1 MKNISSARC
10 VTIMHTYI
18 GYVDND
24 IDCVVKGNTM
34 PIVVGIRFKD
44 SGKTYYFD
52 PTQTDA
58 VVQGQYVI
66 VETARGLEMARVSEL
81 PHEVEES
88 AIVGELK
95 PVIRHATPEDD
106 VRWKQLNSRQDELIK
121 RCQEK
126 IDEHEL
132 PMGLVKAEYSFDGS
146 RLTFYFTADKRV
158 DFRNLVRDLARTFRT
173 RIELRQIGPRDEAKL
188 LGGIGPCGRI
198 LCCATFLPDYARVS
212 IKMAKDQDLPLNPSK
227 ISGVCGRL
235 LCCLAYEHEQYIEMK
250 AEMPRRGMWV
260 QTPEGPGEVVNV
272 NVLRST
278 VTVLLSATGV
288 SEEFSPQVIQETTNE
303 VANQAKARNAEGI
316 TPAVSHQRNRGERRL
331 LREEFESSDMLAAL
345 AALEDKPDEQA
356 RGDDIGAA
364 VRQKPTDNRRD
375 DNRRDDR
382 RNAPP
387 MQDRRGPDNR
397 PTADR
402 RPGFAPSDA
411 RSPRPDAPPRPD
423 GPPRPDERRN
433 APFTPRL
440 PQGGERRPD
449 GPPRNERFVRPDAPA
464 RSDNPVREERFVRPD
479 APARSDNPVR
489 EERVVRPDAPARSDN
504 PVREEQITPPTDRPE
519 RPTLQPERRR
529 MHPDGGNTP
538 ARDERPARDNR
549 SFERP
554 APRPRDEQRP
564 ERPALQP
571 ERRSVAP
578 PPTRPTAPA
587 SPDVSSAEDQY
598 SVPQVPPVAQRN
610 DGDILRRRRR
620 KLGGGD

>member
-1 MKNISSARC
+1 
-10 VTIMHTYI
+10 MHTYI
-18 GYVDND
+18 GHVDDD

-44 SGKTYYFD
+44 SRKTYYFD

-198 LCCATFLPDYARVS
+198 LCCASFLPDYARVS

-288 SEEFSPQVIQETTNE
+288 PEEFSPQVIQETTNE

-375 DNRRDDR
+375 DR
-382 RNAPP
+382 RNAPS

-397 PTADR
+397 PTGDR

-411 RSPRPDAPPRPD
+411 RTPRPDAPLRPD
-423 GPPRPDERRN
+423 DRRN
-433 APFTPRL
+433 APFTPRP

-489 EERVVRPDAPARSDN
+489 EE
-504 PVREEQITPPTDRPE
+504 QITPPTERPE
-519 RPTLQPERRR
+519 RPALQPERRR
-529 MHPDGGNTP
+529 MHPDAGNAP

-564 ERPALQP
+564 ERPPLQP

-578 PPTRPTAPA
+578 PPPTPPTPAPA
-587 SPDVSSAEDQY
+587 RPDVSSVDDQY

-620 KLGGGD
+620 KLGGNE

>member
-1 MKNISSARC
+1 MENISLVRC

-18 GYVDND
+18 GHLVDD

-34 PIVVGIRFKD
+34 PTVVGIRFKD

-58 VVQGQYVI
+58 VEQGQYVI

-81 PHEVEES
+81 PHEVDES

-288 SEEFSPQVIQETTNE
+288 PEEFSPQVIQETTNE

-345 AALEDKPDEQA
+345 AALEDKPDEQS

-364 VRQKPTDNRRD
+364 VRQKPNDNRRD
-375 DNRRDDR
+375 DQRRDDR

-387 MQDRRGPDNR
+387 TQDRRGPDNR
-397 PTADR
+397 STGDR
-402 RPGFAPSDA
+402 RPGFTPNDA
-411 RSPRPDAPPRPD
+411 RPPRPDAPART
-423 GPPRPDERRN
+423 DERRN
-433 APFTPRL
+433 APFTPRP

-449 GPPRNERFVRPDAPA
+449 APPRNERFVRPDAPA

-489 EERVVRPDAPARSDN
+489 EERFSRPDAPTRNDN
-504 PVREEQITPPTDRPE
+504 PVREERIAPPTERPE
-519 RPTLQPERRR
+519 RPALQPERRR
-529 MHPDGGNTP
+529 MHPDAGNAP
-538 ARDERPARDNR
+538 ARDDRPARDNR
-549 SFERP
+549 GFERP
-554 APRPRDEQRP
+554 APRPRDEQRT
-564 ERPALQP
+564 ERPPLQP

-578 PPTRPTAPA
+578 PPQPPPAPT
-587 SPDVSSAEDQY
+587 SPVVSSDDDQY

-620 KLGGGD
+620 KLGGNE

>member
-1 MKNISSARC
+1 
-10 VTIMHTYI
+10 MHTYI
-18 GYVDND
+18 GHVDDD

-198 LCCATFLPDYARVS
+198 LCCASFLPDYARVS

-288 SEEFSPQVIQETTNE
+288 PEEFSPQVIQETTNE

-345 AALEDKPDEQA
+345 AALEDKPDDQA

-375 DNRRDDR
+375 DR
-382 RNAPP
+382 RNAPS

-397 PTADR
+397 PTGDR

-411 RSPRPDAPPRPD
+411 RTPRPDAPLRPD
-423 GPPRPDERRN
+423 DRRN
-433 APFTPRL
+433 APFTPRP

-489 EERVVRPDAPARSDN
+489 EE
-504 PVREEQITPPTDRPE
+504 QITPPTERPE
-519 RPTLQPERRR
+519 RPALQPERRR
-529 MHPDGGNTP
+529 MHPDAGNAP

-564 ERPALQP
+564 ERPPLQP

-578 PPTRPTAPA
+578 PPPTPPTPAPA
-587 SPDVSSAEDQY
+587 RPDVSSVDDQY

-620 KLGGGD
+620 KLGGNE

>member
-1 MKNISSARC
+1 
-10 VTIMHTYI
+10 
-18 GYVDND
+18 
-24 IDCVVKGNTM
+24 M

-198 LCCATFLPDYARVS
+198 LCCASFLPDYARVS

-288 SEEFSPQVIQETTNE
+288 PEEFSPQVIQETTNE

-375 DNRRDDR
+375 DR
-382 RNAPP
+382 RNAPS

-397 PTADR
+397 PTGDR

-411 RSPRPDAPPRPD
+411 RTPRPDAPLRPD
-423 GPPRPDERRN
+423 DRRN
-433 APFTPRL
+433 APFTPRP

-489 EERVVRPDAPARSDN
+489 EE
-504 PVREEQITPPTDRPE
+504 QITPPTERPE
-519 RPTLQPERRR
+519 RPALQPERRR
-529 MHPDGGNTP
+529 MHPDAGNAP

-564 ERPALQP
+564 ERPPLQP

-578 PPTRPTAPA
+578 PPPTPPTPAPA
-587 SPDVSSAEDQY
+587 RPDVSSVDDQY

-620 KLGGGD
+620 KLGGNE

>member
-1 MKNISSARC
+1 
-10 VTIMHTYI
+10 
-18 GYVDND
+18 
-24 IDCVVKGNTM
+24 M

-288 SEEFSPQVIQETTNE
+288 PEEFSPQVIQETTNE

-364 VRQKPTDNRRD
+364 VRQKPNDNRRD

-382 RNAPP
+382 RSAPP
-387 MQDRRGPDNR
+387 MQDRRGLDNR
-397 PTADR
+397 STGDR
-402 RPGFAPSDA
+402 RPGFTPNDA
-411 RSPRPDAPPRPD
+411 RSPRPDGAARPD
-423 GPPRPDERRN
+423 DRRN
-433 APFTPRL
+433 APFTPRP

-449 GPPRNERFVRPDAPA
+449 APPRNERFVRPDAPVRSDNPVREERFVRPDAPA

-479 APARSDNPVR
+479 APARIDNPVR
-489 EERVVRPDAPARSDN
+489 EERIA
-504 PVREEQITPPTDRPE
+504 PPTDRPD
-519 RPTLQPERRR
+519 RPALQPERRR

-564 ERPALQP
+564 DRPPLQP
-571 ERRSVAP
+571 ERRSV
-578 PPTRPTAPA
+578 
-587 SPDVSSAEDQY
+587 
-598 SVPQVPPVAQRN
+598 
-610 DGDILRRRRR
+610 
-620 KLGGGD
+620 

>member
-1 MKNISSARC
+1 
-10 VTIMHTYI
+10 MHTYI
-18 GYVDND
+18 GHVDDD

-198 LCCATFLPDYARVS
+198 LCCASFLPDYARVS

-288 SEEFSPQVIQETTNE
+288 PEEFSPQVIQETTNE

-375 DNRRDDR
+375 DR
-382 RNAPP
+382 RNAPS

-397 PTADR
+397 PTGDR

-411 RSPRPDAPPRPD
+411 RTPRPDAPLRPD
-423 GPPRPDERRN
+423 DRRN
-433 APFTPRL
+433 APFTPRP

-489 EERVVRPDAPARSDN
+489 EE
-504 PVREEQITPPTDRPE
+504 QITPPTERPE
-519 RPTLQPERRR
+519 RPALQPERRR
-529 MHPDGGNTP
+529 MHPDAGNAP

-564 ERPALQP
+564 ERPPLQP

-578 PPTRPTAPA
+578 PPPTPPTPAPA
-587 SPDVSSAEDQY
+587 RPDGSSVDDQY

-620 KLGGGD
+620 KLGGNE

>member
-1 MKNISSARC
+1 
-10 VTIMHTYI
+10 
-18 GYVDND
+18 
-24 IDCVVKGNTM
+24 M
-34 PIVVGIRFKD
+34 PTVVGIRFKD

-52 PTQTDA
+52 PTQTQA

-81 PHEVEES
+81 PHDVEES
-88 AIVGELK
+88 TIVGELK

-278 VTVLLSATGV
+278 VTVMLSATGV
-288 SEEFSPQVIQETTNE
+288 PEEFSPQVIQETTNE

-364 VRQKPTDNRRD
+364 VRQRPIENRRD

-387 MQDRRGPDNR
+387 MQDRRGPDMR
-397 PTADR
+397 PNADR
-402 RPGFAPSDA
+402 RPGFAPPDA
-411 RSPRPDAPPRPD
+411 RPPRPDAPV
-423 GPPRPDERRN
+423 RPDERRS
-433 APFTPRL
+433 APFTPRP
-440 PQGGERRPD
+440 PQGGDRRND
-449 GPPRNERFVRPDAPA
+449 APPRNERFVRPDAPV
-464 RSDNPVREERFVRPD
+464 RSDNPERSGPSAPPPERF
-479 APARSDNPVR
+479 
-489 EERVVRPDAPARSDN
+489 
-504 PVREEQITPPTDRPE
+504 E
-519 RPTLQPERRR
+519 RPALQPERRR
-529 MHPDGGNTP
+529 MHPEGGIGP
-538 ARDERPARDNR
+538 VREEPPERESRVFD
-549 SFERP
+549 RP
-554 APRPRDEQRP
+554 IAQPRDEQPREQLDTRLGHDHATPSQPAPVSP
-564 ERPALQP
+564 EIMR
-571 ERRSVAP
+571 E
-578 PPTRPTAPA
+578 
-587 SPDVSSAEDQY
+587 DDQY
-598 SVPQVPPVAQRN
+598 SVPQVPPNDPRN

-620 KLGGGD
+620 KLGSGE

>member
-1 MKNISSARC
+1 
-10 VTIMHTYI
+10 MHTYI
-18 GYVDND
+18 GHVDDD

-198 LCCATFLPDYARVS
+198 LCCASFLPDYARVS

-260 QTPEGPGEVVNV
+260 QTPDGPGEVVNV

-288 SEEFSPQVIQETTNE
+288 PEEFSPQVIQETTNE

-375 DNRRDDR
+375 DR
-382 RNAPP
+382 RNAPS

-397 PTADR
+397 PTGDR

-411 RSPRPDAPPRPD
+411 RTPRPDAPLRPD
-423 GPPRPDERRN
+423 DRRN
-433 APFTPRL
+433 APFTPRP

-489 EERVVRPDAPARSDN
+489 EE
-504 PVREEQITPPTDRPE
+504 QITPPTERPE
-519 RPTLQPERRR
+519 RPALQPERRR
-529 MHPDGGNTP
+529 MHPDAGNAP

-564 ERPALQP
+564 ERPPLQP

-578 PPTRPTAPA
+578 PPPTPPTPAPA
-587 SPDVSSAEDQY
+587 RPDVSSVDDQY

-620 KLGGGD
+620 KLGGNE

>member
-1 MKNISSARC
+1 
-10 VTIMHTYI
+10 MHTYI
-18 GYVDND
+18 GHVDDD

-288 SEEFSPQVIQETTNE
+288 PEEFSPQVIQETTNE

-345 AALEDKPDEQA
+345 AALEDKPDEQS

-364 VRQKPTDNRRD
+364 VRQKPT

-411 RSPRPDAPPRPD
+411 RTPRPDA
-423 GPPRPDERRN
+423 PPRPDERRN
-433 APFTPRL
+433 APFTPRP
-440 PQGGERRPD
+440 PQGGDRRPD
-449 GPPRNERFVRPDAPA
+449 ASPRNERFVRPDAPA

-489 EERVVRPDAPARSDN
+489 EER
-504 PVREEQITPPTDRPE
+504 ITPPTDRPE

-529 MHPDGGNTP
+529 MHPDGGNAP

-549 SFERP
+549 TFERP

-578 PPTRPTAPA
+578 PPTPPPAPT

-620 KLGGGD
+620 KLGGGE